1 MRSARA
7 AALAAAS
14 VLLAGCGRRDGP
26 PAPDPE
32 MVALGRGVYHQYCAG
47 CHGANGE
54 GTADWDTPNV
64 AGELPAPPHD
74 STGHTWKHSDR
85 MLYHIV
91 LQGWRDPFNKTER
104 LTMPAFQGVL
114 SPAEARAVITYLKTL
129 WSAEQRRFQA
139 QESQDE
145 SFPTVPADAG
155 ASMKDKEVGL

>member
-7 AALAAAS
+7 ATLAVMS
-14 VLLAGCGRRDGP
+14 VLLTGCGRRDGP

-32 MVALGRGVYHQYCAG
+32 AVALGRGVYNQYCAA
-47 CHGANGE
+47 CHGATGE
-54 GTADWDTPNV
+54 GAASWDTPND

-104 LTMPAFQGVL
+104 GTMPAFQGVL
-114 SPAEARAVITYLKTL
+114 SPAEARAVVTYLKTL
-129 WSAEQRRFQA
+129 WGAEQQRFQF

-145 SFPTVPADAG
+145 PFPSGAADAG
-155 ASMKDKEVGL
+155 ASMNR

>member
-1 MRSARA
+1 MFTAV
-7 AALAAAS
+7 S
-14 VLLAGCGRRDGP
+14 VLLAGCGRGDGP

-32 MVALGRGVYHQYCAG
+32 AVALGRGVYNQYCAA
-47 CHGANGE
+47 CHGSSGE
-54 GTADWDTPNV
+54 GAANWATAND

-114 SPAEARAVITYLKTL
+114 SPTEARAVITYLKTL
-129 WSAEQRRFQA
+129 WSVEQRRFQF
-139 QESQDE
+139 QESEDE
-145 SFPTVPADAG
+145 PFPGVTAIAG
-155 ASMKDKEVGL
+155 ARLKTTGR